1 MSGED
6 DTLSPGYHFM
16 SNFQASHNLT
26 DKLVLLGYQ
35 DEFCSQYKF
44 QPIHRYYF
52 AVQTNPGEQFYL
64 FSCLA
69 SWLIKDKCHLSMSV
83 DLNPQDFEDPN
94 VIIHTILDSVHQL
107 DENIS
112 STSFS
117 PHKLKQGFGYEVIA
131 ILDKLADDALAKNY
145 TPSSSINIKDTMGG
159 SKFEELN
166 DDDGQT
172 LEEDD
177 NIEMTHDY
185 LHETL
190 TEDGLMESDKEGA
203 DGKESVPYELLN
215 SDGKFPVN
223 EQDWKLEIERVL
235 PQLKSTIRFNENRLD
250 WRNRAREIHTLQ
262 KEMEKSFSIIEQH
275 LTRVKIEAIK
285 CMEKISSRENYLQL
299 QLGTQINEYISLK
312 NNLDQAAENYSQ
324 VSGGLT
330 SKSRQLSEISDEL
343 TSIKEEM
350 EERGNSMTDGTPLL
364 NLRKAV
370 QKMKQ
375 EVVFIDVRIGV
386 SLHTLLKIR
395 LTEVTKDAISK
406 QNFTRKYTSS
416 VF

>member
-1 MSGED
+1 
-6 DTLSPGYHFM
+6 
-16 SNFQASHNLT
+16 
-26 DKLVLLGYQ
+26 
-35 DEFCSQYKF
+35 
-44 QPIHRYYF
+44 
-52 AVQTNPGEQFYL
+52 
-64 FSCLA
+64 
-69 SWLIKDKCHLSMSV
+69 MSV

-94 VIIHTILDSVHQL
+94 VIIHTILDAVHQL
-107 DENIS
+107 DEDIS
-112 STSFS
+112 STSFP

-131 ILDKLADDALAKNY
+131 ILNKLADDALAKNY

-159 SKFEELN
+159 SEFEESN

-172 LEEDD
+172 LEEDE
-177 NIEMTHDY
+177 NIEMTHEY
-185 LHETL
+185 LHGTL
-190 TEDGLMESDKEGA
+190 TRDGLMESDNEGA
-203 DGKESVPYELLN
+203 DDEKENVSYVMLN
-215 SDGKFPVN
+215 SDRKFSVN
-223 EQDWKLEIERVL
+223 EQDWKLEVERVL
-235 PQLKSTIRFNENRLD
+235 PQLKSTIRFNEARSD
-250 WRNRAREIHTLQ
+250 WRNRAQEIHTLQ
-262 KEMEKSFSIIEQH
+262 KEMEKSFSIIDQH
-275 LTRVKIEAIK
+275 LTRVKNEATK

-312 NNLDQAAENYSQ
+312 NNLDQATENYKQ

-343 TSIKEEM
+343 TSVKEEM

-375 EVVFIDVRIGV
+375 EVVFIEVRIGV